1 MITEEMLYW
10 IFRLDSLRSGF
21 WAITLLGTI
30 FVICATFLRSEFA
43 EWNSK
48 SLEEYHALCKKIIFN
63 RNIVA
68 VITVISALALIF
80 LPSTKEMAAIKIIPV
95 IYNSDFVQKE
105 LPKEGKEL
113 YDLAKVAVKH
123 TLIK

>member
-10 IFRLDSLRSGF
+10 IFRLDAIKGF
-21 WAITLLGTI
+21 CFIFLLVGGLATVLLTAHLIIDKDYIDFSDYFYKRLLI
-30 FVICATFLRSEFA
+30 FV
-43 EWNSK
+43 K
-48 SLEEYHALCKKIIFN
+48 SMYIL
-63 RNIVA
+63 
-68 VITVISALALIF
+68 ISIAILTLIF
-80 LPSTKEMAAIKIIPV
+80 LPSTKEMAAIKLIPV

>member
-10 IFRLDSLRSGF
+10 IFRLNAIKGF
-21 WAITLLGTI
+21 CFIFLLVGGLTTVLLTAHLIIDKDYIDFSDYFYKRLLI
-30 FVICATFLRSEFA
+30 FV
-43 EWNSK
+43 K
-48 SLEEYHALCKKIIFN
+48 SMYIL
-63 RNIVA
+63 
-68 VITVISALALIF
+68 ISIAILTLIF
-80 LPSTKEMAAIKIIPV
+80 LPSTKEMAAIKLIPV

>member
-10 IFRLDSLRSGF
+10 IFRLDAIKGF
-21 WAITLLGTI
+21 CFVVLLVGGLATVLLTAHLIIDKNYIDFSDYFYKRLLI
-30 FVICATFLRSEFA
+30 FV
-43 EWNSK
+43 K
-48 SLEEYHALCKKIIFN
+48 SMYVIIG
-63 RNIVA
+63 IA
-68 VITVISALALIF
+68 ILTLIF

-113 YDLAKVAVKH
+113 YDLAKVAIKH
-123 TLIK
+123 TLIH

>member
-80 LPSTKEMAAIKIIPV
+80 LPSTKEMAAIKIIPA
-95 IYNSDFVQKE
+95 ICNNKFIQENFTKE
-105 LPKEGKEL
+105 CKDLYILTKLALKEKLE
-113 YDLAKVAVKH
+113 K
-123 TLIK
+123 

>member
-10 IFRLDSLRSGF
+10 IFRLDTIHMFCFVVLLVGGLVTTL
-21 WAITLLGTI
+21 ITVHLIIDKNYIDFSDYFYKRLLI
-30 FVICATFLRSEFA
+30 FV
-43 EWNSK
+43 K
-48 SLEEYHALCKKIIFN
+48 SMYVIIG
-63 RNIVA
+63 IA
-68 VITVISALALIF
+68 ILTLIF
-80 LPSTKEMAAIKIIPV
+80 LPSTKEMAAIKLIPV

>member
-10 IFRLDSLRSGF
+10 IFRLNTIHAFCFVVLLVGGVVTVL
-21 WAITLLGTI
+21 ITAHLLTGKDYIDFSDYFYKRLLI
-30 FVICATFLRSEFA
+30 FV
-43 EWNSK
+43 K
-48 SLEEYHALCKKIIFN
+48 SMY
-63 RNIVA
+63 
-68 VITVISALALIF
+68 VILGIAILTLIF
-80 LPSTKEMAAIKIIPV
+80 LPSTKEMVAIKLIPV

>member
-10 IFRLDSLRSGF
+10 IFRLDAIRGF
-21 WAITLLGTI
+21 CVVVLLVGGLANVLITAHLIMDKNYIDFSDYFYKRLLICVKSMYIIISVAILT
-30 FVICATFLRSEFA
+30 
-43 EWNSK
+43 
-48 SLEEYHALCKKIIFN
+48 
-63 RNIVA
+63 
-68 VITVISALALIF
+68 LIF
-80 LPSTKEMAAIKIIPV
+80 LPSTKEMAAIKLIPV

>member
-10 IFRLDSLRSGF
+10 IFRLDSIKVFCFAVLLVGGL
-21 WAITLLGTI
+21 ATVLITVHLIIDKNYIDFSDYFYKRLLI
-30 FVICATFLRSEFA
+30 FV
-43 EWNSK
+43 K
-48 SLEEYHALCKKIIFN
+48 SMYVIIG
-63 RNIVA
+63 IA
-68 VITVISALALIF
+68 ILTLIF
-80 LPSTKEMAAIKIIPV
+80 LPSTKEMAAIKLIPV